1 MYPSLGIIFVY
12 PRLDII
18 FVYPRLGIIFVYPR
32 LASLFV
38 VFLLIYGI
46 LSYLTAD
53 RIAFK
58 LNQTWK

>member
-18 FVYPRLGIIFVYPR
+18 
-32 LASLFV
+32 FV